1 MSNTQK
7 ENLDRINNSQ
17 NVFRDFSN
25 DNEIKNNKNAIG
37 LINSLIKDGDKLKVH
52 ISNLPNNSNL
62 NEELLNFIKI
72 YELLS
77 IQNINQIIEMS
88 NSKDFLNIKKTA
100 DINISKNIKGIKYL
114 VSSTFIVL
122 SGMLI
127 YNFNKNK
134 EVIYGGVIYC
144 FGKLYDFFEDD
155 IKEFIRQNTTKK
167 QRLYLL
173 SASVLGILVHKNK
186 EKIKSYYLNS
196 QRWIKNQ
203 LLNISNIISFV

>member
-1 MSNTQK
+1 MSNTKK

-25 DNEIKNNKNAIG
+25 DNEIKNNKNAID
-37 LINSLIKDGDKLKVH
+37 LINLLIKDGDKLKVY

-62 NEELLNFIKI
+62 DEDFINFIKI

-196 QRWIKNQ
+196 QRWIKNR
-203 LLNISNIISFV
+203 LLNISNTISFV

>member
-7 ENLDRINNSQ
+7 ENLDRINYSQ